1 MGKFQDII
9 KDKTP
14 TLVDFYATWCGPCRS
29 MEPVL
34 EQLKQQMGS
43 EVRILKIDVDK
54 NVDIADKFKIRGVP
68 TFILFK
74 SGEIQWRTSGVM
86 DVSTLKSKIR
96 AASNGK

>member
-1 MGKFQDII
+1 MGKFQEII
-9 KDKTP
+9 KAEVP

-34 EQLKQQMGS
+34 EKLKHEMGS

-54 NVDIADKFKIRGVP
+54 NADIADKFKIRGVP

-74 SGEIQWRTSGVM
+74 AGEIQWRTSGAM
-86 DVSTLKSKIR
+86 DLPTLKSKIR
-96 AASNGK
+96 AAASGK

>member
-1 MGKFQDII
+1 MGKFQEII
-9 KDKTP
+9 KAEVP

-34 EQLKQQMGS
+34 EKLKHEMGS

-54 NVDIADKFKIRGVP
+54 NADIADKFKIRGVP

-74 SGEIQWRTSGVM
+74 AGEIQWRTSGVM
-86 DVSTLKSKIR
+86 DLPTLKTKIR
-96 AASNGK
+96 AAASGK

>member
-1 MGKFQDII
+1 MGKFHEII
-9 KDKTP
+9 KAEVP

-34 EQLKQQMGS
+34 EKLKHEMGS

-54 NVDIADKFKIRGVP
+54 NADIADKFKIRGVP

-74 SGEIQWRTSGVM
+74 AGEIQWRTSGVM
-86 DVSTLKSKIR
+86 DLATLKSKIR
-96 AASNGK
+96 SAASGK